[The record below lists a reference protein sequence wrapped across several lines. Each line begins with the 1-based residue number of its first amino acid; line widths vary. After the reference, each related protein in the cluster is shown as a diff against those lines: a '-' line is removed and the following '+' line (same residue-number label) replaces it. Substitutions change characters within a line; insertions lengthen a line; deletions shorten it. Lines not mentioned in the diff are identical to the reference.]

1 MNLKHACIFIL
12 FVLLYSCSGKQ
23 QQLTQITN
31 LEKSLYG
38 NTKTE
43 FNRNEAMSLVTA
55 YYEFAKDYPEDE
67 HSSSFLFNAGE
78 VAMGLM
84 KSKKAI
90 EYFQL
95 VYKDYPEYD
104 KASTA
109 MFLEGFVYETQLNNL
124 SMAQKIYLDFL
135 KKYPDHSLANDAQFS
150 LNNLGKS
157 DEEIIKEFEKKIQEQ
172 EENKTAAQ

>member
-1 MNLKHACIFIL
+1 
-12 FVLLYSCSGKQ
+12 
-23 QQLTQITN
+23 
-31 LEKSLYG
+31 
-38 NTKTE
+38 
-43 FNRNEAMSLVTA
+43 MSLVNA
-55 YYEFAKDYPEDE
+55 YYEFANVYPEDE
-67 HSSSFLFNAGE
+67 HSSRFLFNAGE

-84 KSKKAI
+84 ESKKAI
-90 EYFQL
+90 ECFHL
-95 VYKDYPEYD
+95 VYTNYPESD
-104 KASTA
+104 TA
-109 MFLEGFVYETQLNNL
+109 ATALFLKGFVYETQLNNL

>member
-1 MNLKHACIFIL
+1 MNLKHACIFVL

-43 FNRNEAMSLVTA
+43 FNSNEAMSLVTA

-78 VAMGLM
+78 VPELQKGIEKLLIKNKNKNNRDQIKMNYSIEKEV
-84 KSKKAI
+84 KS
-90 EYFQL
+90 
-95 VYKDYPEYD
+95 
-104 KASTA
+104 
-109 MFLEGFVYETQLNNL
+109 
-124 SMAQKIYLDFL
+124 
-135 KKYPDHSLANDAQFS
+135 H
-150 LNNLGKS
+150 
-157 DEEIIKEFEKKIQEQ
+157 EIIYKKCL
-172 EENKTAAQ
+172 NL